1 MKIAVTATEP
11 SLDARMDPR
20 FGRCPYFLVVETDD
34 ASFEA
39 VENQSV
45 SLGGG
50 AGIQS
55 AQLMADKG
63 VQTVLTGNCGPNA
76 YQTLAA
82 AGIAVIVGCGGSV
95 ADVVEQFK
103 AGQLNAASE
112 PSVPGK
118 FGLGGAASPPQA
130 VSMPPQQPPVAGPQ
144 MGMGGGGQGMG
155 RGRGGGRGM
164 GQGGGGGMGMGRG
177 GGRGMGGGM
186 GRGSG
191 MGQGGG
197 DGMGMGRGGGRG
209 RGIAVGGG
217 DMGGG
222 MGAALP
228 QGAVPMSQAI
238 PASLNTNNELT
249 MLRQQAE
256 EMARQ
261 TQQTY
266 ERIRQLE
273 QEGKTR
279 TVVAKVEAEK
289 CTGCGICVD
298 ICSVE
303 AISLENG
310 VAIIDER
317 TCTACGLCVNECPN
331 EAISMG

>member
-34 ASFEA
+34 GSFEA

-82 AGIAVIVGCGGSV
+82 AGIAVIVGCGGTV

-118 FGLGGAASPPQA
+118 FGLGGAPSPPQEM
-130 VSMPPQQPPVAGPQ
+130 SMPPQQPPVAGPQ

-164 GQGGGGGMGMGRG
+164 GRGMGQGRGMGMGAG
-177 GGRGMGGGM
+177 LAQ
-186 GRGSG
+186 GS
-191 MGQGGG
+191 
-197 DGMGMGRGGGRG
+197 
-209 RGIAVGGG
+209 IPT
-217 DMGGG
+217 
-222 MGAALP
+222 P
-228 QGAVPMSQAI
+228 QP
-238 PASLNTNNELT
+238 PAQNLTRDEELVT
-249 MLRQQAE
+249 LKQQAE
-256 EMARQ
+256 AMN
-261 TQQTY
+261 QQMQQIQ

-273 QEGKTR
+273 QE
-279 TVVAKVEAEK
+279 
-289 CTGCGICVD
+289 
-298 ICSVE
+298 S
-303 AISLENG
+303 
-310 VAIIDER
+310 
-317 TCTACGLCVNECPN
+317 
-331 EAISMG
+331 